1 MVNIPK
7 ITTHTTATRKRRA
20 PGVDFLDEEY
30 RMLIAGP
37 SGSGKTNTL
46 MYMLRKPLVVYDEIY
61 LYTPNT
67 HQELIQD
74 FQKIMQKYS
83 QKFGCEILHVMNPD
97 EILDTTEYPEGGRKI
112 VIFDDL
118 IAASNDVQKKILKH
132 FIDGRHH
139 LISPVYLSQSY
150 HKTPVDV
157 RLNCS
162 HLIVYKPTM
171 NRHRA
176 LIASENSFEP
186 ELFSRLNPF
195 EFLFLDKTKE
205 TCMKNF
211 DEPIRGA
218 SPSPRFARGSP
229 EAHRAP
235 LNLERLAP
243 RAPYFKNF
251 FILS

>member
-1 MVNIPK
+1 MVKIPK
-7 ITTHTTATRKRRA
+7 LTTHSSNANRKRKV

-46 MYMLRKPLVVYDEIY
+46 MFMLREPLVVYDQIFI
-61 LYTPNT
+61 YTPNV
-67 HQELIQD
+67 HQQLVQD
-74 FQKIMQKYS
+74 LHMIMHRHS
-83 QKFGCEILHVMNPD
+83 QKLGYNVLHVMNPD
-97 EILDTTEYPEGGRKI
+97 EIIDTKDYPRENRKV

-118 IAASNDVQKKILKH
+118 MTASNDVQKKILKH

-150 HKTPVDV
+150 HKTPVDI

-162 HLIVYKPTM
+162 HLILYKPTM
-171 NRHRA
+171 TRHRG

-186 ELFSRLNPF
+186 DLFSRLKPF
-195 EFLFLDKTKE
+195 DFLFLDKIKE

-211 DEPIRGA
+211 NEKI
-218 SPSPRFARGSP
+218 
-229 EAHRAP
+229 
-235 LNLERLAP
+235 
-243 RAPYFKNF
+243 
-251 FILS
+251 

>member
-1 MVNIPK
+1 MVKIPK
-7 ITTHTTATRKRRA
+7 LTAEGSNVNRKRRV

-46 MYMLRKPLVVYDEIY
+46 MYMLREPLVIYDQIF
-61 LYTPNT
+61 LYTPNI

-74 FQKIMQKYS
+74 LQKIMHRHS
-83 QKFGCEILHVMNPD
+83 QKLGYEVLHVMNPD
-97 EILDTTEYPEGGRKI
+97 EILDTTEYPRENRKV

-118 IAASNDVQKKILKH
+118 MAASNDVQKKILKH

-150 HKTPVDV
+150 HKTPVNI

-162 HLIVYKPTM
+162 HLIVYKPVTTC
-171 NRHRA
+171 HRK
-176 LIASENSFEP
+176 LIARENSFEP
-186 ELFSRLNPF
+186 DLFSKLKPF
-195 EFLFLDKTKE
+195 DFLFLDKIKE

-211 DEPIRGA
+211 NEKI
-218 SPSPRFARGSP
+218 
-229 EAHRAP
+229 
-235 LNLERLAP
+235 
-243 RAPYFKNF
+243 
-251 FILS
+251 

>member
-7 ITTHTTATRKRRA
+7 ITTHTTGTRKRRA

-46 MYMLRKPLVVYDEIY
+46 MLRKPLVVYDEIY

-229 EAHRAP
+229 CSP
-235 LNLERLAP
+235 
-243 RAPYFKNF
+243 
-251 FILS
+251 

>member
-1 MVNIPK
+1 MVKIPK
-7 ITTHTTATRKRRA
+7 LNTHSSSVTRKRRVS
-20 PGVDFLDEEY
+20 GVDFLDEEY

-46 MYMLRKPLVVYDEIY
+46 MYMLREPLVIYDQIY

-74 FQKIMQKYS
+74 LQKIMHKHS
-83 QKFGCEILHVMNPD
+83 QKLGYEILHVMNPD
-97 EILDTTEYPEGGRKI
+97 EILDTTEYPGENRKV

-118 IAASNDVQKKILKH
+118 MTASNDVQKKILKH

-150 HKTPVDV
+150 HKTPVDI

-171 NRHRA
+171 TRHRG

-186 ELFSRLNPF
+186 DLFSRLKPF
-195 EFLFLDKTKE
+195 EFLFLDKIKE

-211 DEPIRGA
+211 NEKI
-218 SPSPRFARGSP
+218 
-229 EAHRAP
+229 
-235 LNLERLAP
+235 
-243 RAPYFKNF
+243 
-251 FILS
+251 

>member
-1 MVNIPK
+1 MVKIPK
-7 ITTHTTATRKRRA
+7 LNTHSSSATRKRRVL
-20 PGVDFLDEEY
+20 GVDFLDEEY

-46 MYMLRKPLVVYDEIY
+46 MYMLREPLVVYDQIY

-74 FQKIMQKYS
+74 LQKIMHKHS
-83 QKFGCEILHVMNPD
+83 QKLGYQILHVMNPD
-97 EILDTTEYPEGGRKI
+97 EILDTTEYPGGNRKV

-118 IAASNDVQKKILKH
+118 MAASNDVQKKILKH

-150 HKTPVDV
+150 HKTPVDI

-171 NRHRA
+171 TRHRG

-186 ELFSRLNPF
+186 DLFSRLKPF
-195 EFLFLDKTKE
+195 EFLFLDKIKE

-211 DEPIRGA
+211 NEKI
-218 SPSPRFARGSP
+218 
-229 EAHRAP
+229 
-235 LNLERLAP
+235 
-243 RAPYFKNF
+243 
-251 FILS
+251 

>member
-1 MVNIPK
+1 MVKIPK
-7 ITTHTTATRKRRA
+7 LNTPSSSVTRKRRV

-46 MYMLRKPLVVYDEIY
+46 MYMLREPLVIYDEIY

-74 FQKIMQKYS
+74 LQKIMHQHS
-83 QKFGCEILHVMNPD
+83 QKLGYEILHVMNPD
-97 EILDTTEYPEGGRKI
+97 EILDTTEYQSGNRKV

-150 HKTPVDV
+150 HKTHPDI

-171 NRHRA
+171 SCHRR

-186 ELFSRLNPF
+186 NLFSRLKPF
-195 EFLFLDKTKE
+195 DFLFLDKVKE

-211 DEPIRGA
+211 NE
-218 SPSPRFARGSP
+218 
-229 EAHRAP
+229 
-235 LNLERLAP
+235 
-243 RAPYFKNF
+243 KM
-251 FILS
+251 

>member
-7 ITTHTTATRKRRA
+7 LNTHSSSVTRKRRV

-46 MYMLRKPLVVYDEIY
+46 MFMLREPLVVYDQIY

-74 FQKIMQKYS
+74 LQKIMHKHS
-83 QKFGCEILHVMNPD
+83 QKLGYEILHVMNPD
-97 EILDTTEYPEGGRKI
+97 EILDTTEYPGENRKV

-118 IAASNDVQKKILKH
+118 MTASNDIQKKILKH

-150 HKTPVDV
+150 HKTPVDI

-171 NRHRA
+171 TRHRG

-186 ELFSRLNPF
+186 DLFSRLKPF
-195 EFLFLDKTKE
+195 EFLFLDKIKE

-211 DEPIRGA
+211 NEKI
-218 SPSPRFARGSP
+218 
-229 EAHRAP
+229 
-235 LNLERLAP
+235 
-243 RAPYFKNF
+243 
-251 FILS
+251 

>member
-1 MVNIPK
+1 MVKIPK
-7 ITTHTTATRKRRA
+7 LTAEGSNVNRKRRV

-46 MYMLRKPLVVYDEIY
+46 MYMLREPLVIYDQIF
-61 LYTPNT
+61 LYTPNI

-74 FQKIMQKYS
+74 LQKIMHRHS
-83 QKFGCEILHVMNPD
+83 QKLGYDVLHVMNPD
-97 EILDTTEYPEGGRKI
+97 EILDTTEYPRGNRKV

-118 IAASNDVQKKILKH
+118 MTASNDVQKKILKH

-150 HKTPVDV
+150 HKTPVNI

-171 NRHRA
+171 TRHRS
-176 LIASENSFEP
+176 LIAGENSFEP
-186 ELFSRLNPF
+186 DLFSRLKPF
-195 EFLFLDKTKE
+195 DFLFLDKVKE

-211 DEPIRGA
+211 NEKI
-218 SPSPRFARGSP
+218 
-229 EAHRAP
+229 
-235 LNLERLAP
+235 
-243 RAPYFKNF
+243 
-251 FILS
+251 